1 MRNLV
6 RSSAIGAVALLAGC
20 AEQGQYPAQNTGYG
34 YSSYYRQVYPQNPF
48 FRPYQPAQAY
58 PQLPPGA
65 AQPSGSSFSFL
76 PQAEAA
82 PAQPPP
88 PPPAP
93 SQPVAVDRSCGWWR
107 VSDLWCGQ

>member
-65 AQPSGSSFSFL
+65 AQPSGSSFSL
-76 PQAEAA
+76 HPAGGSRTCATAASPACAE
-82 PAQPPP
+82 PAGGGR
-88 PPPAP
+88 
-93 SQPVAVDRSCGWWR
+93 SILRMVAG
-107 VSDLWCGQ
+107 

>member
-20 AEQGQYPAQNTGYG
+20 AEQGQYPAQNAGYG

-48 FRPYQPAQAY
+48 FRPYQPAQPAY

-65 AQPSGSSFSFL
+65 AQPSGSSFSFI

-82 PAQPPP
+82 PAQPS

-93 SQPVAVDRSCGWWR
+93 SQPVPVDRSCGWWR